1 MKGERVNVNWW
12 QVCGMC
18 GWAVVHRVVPSVHR
32 LALRCGL
39 KQFFNFLNKL

>member
-18 GWAVVHRVVPSVHR
+18 GWVVVHRVVPSVYIVGIAMWSQT
-32 LALRCGL
+32 L
-39 KQFFNFLNKL
+39 NFLIF

>member
-18 GWAVVHRVVPSVHR
+18 GWVVVHRVVYTSVGI
-32 LALRCGL
+32 AMWS
-39 KQFFNFLNKL
+39 QTIF